1 MKQVF
6 EASFCYKSESC
17 VISTS
22 NIQSILPIIQSH
34 FQLISPREI
43 IVGFVDPSNRFILS
57 SEFFTNLW
65 NYHREKLIVCT
76 RDTSCPLN
84 ASQSQDK
91 SRIYIQSVRV
101 ESSPHRRMGRA
112 CSLSSNLLFFDLC
125 NEIKDLSE
133 FLGRSRKVKL
143 AMVFVIT
150 SGSKL
155 KFGVNPSHLKDLSK
169 NSYHYILTNDVPNY
183 VKPFNNDL
191 SLSLSSSENCF
202 NESKIST
209 IIVKQGMIFDIIP
222 IEPHVDAVID
232 LLTELCPNNSSE
244 ISKSAILMSKSANSS
259 RSQTQNPILLVL
271 KDLLDESMKDFRTKI
286 TEMVQLRIFLDSRNE
301 ILQEIDRSIPIKTK
315 DKKFLNAV
323 LEKLSQIKIREN
335 ELNIKEM
342 MIVVNA
348 LHNSS
353 IIDTNKAMD
362 FRSRLFSLEKLL
374 SKSSIVSE
382 KKEII
387 SKNQNDFLKVQKIFA
402 DFLNKK
408 ISLVSF
414 IDSISA
420 LLDDICEIETKAQNS
435 NEILENLL
443 EKQMEENFP
452 EIETMNNSIVLP
464 ISQISNHLSFNL
476 NNHEN
481 TIHIKDQNVSDRCLT
496 NTSNPYIASINNKII
511 ERRFGE
517 LSTVLNSSSQE
528 TVVKDTELLL
538 KMKKTTSHQNEGT
551 KIRTKNHISGSP
563 IYRKQKTDESQN
575 GSNVK
580 NQNLD
585 ILGSQPFLPVSE
597 EKPWNKFPNARKL
610 IDNTIIMP
618 DSCVDYIQNDLIK
631 TIPLDLKNDGSF
643 KEEVDNDRK
652 NYVDEASND
661 IKHFLSSNPKIPV
674 DLPEIS
680 IKEIQFSQTEINKNF
695 SCENNLMTLH
705 QSQMSPLPI
714 KHSWLFESQKNITAS
729 VCSKK
734 VNFNSETAIC
744 TSQLFLLSNRE
755 LVSLANSK
763 LQSSLSDA
771 FIPIFNN
778 FQRYFVSWTEK
789 VLPKVENLERDIDF
803 EDKILKLAE
812 NDEFCKNLVIFEFS
826 PNEKEK
832 SEASLLLSSLIIG
845 ETDRNYSDSSD
856 VSEKA
861 RRLFLC
867 FLFAIFDQLH
877 RARLINSNQ
886 CIFWKNYS
894 LLKDDKLL
902 IHSASKT
909 FISDSLEKFCDFL
922 FSYEK
927 EVTIKDI
934 SQTDEDLYEMKG
946 DIFESK
952 FPRVLLYLTQ
962 SQRLEILSLFRAQS
976 PEFLSVLYSFQ
987 GTPRELSKELLKFSC
1002 LRDLKNNFS
1011 LRKAEVGW
1019 KTILLEMLE
1028 SLHSMFASR
1037 MMGFNEFFQDLS
1049 NTSKFD
1055 RSEVLQGMLASFEFN
1070 QDKGDFIENM
1080 RLFLG
1085 NLFWQ
1090 SHQTLLE
1097 EALKGQKVNKDRL
1110 LRAKNALSDKKN
1122 PSHNYMTSLLQ
1133 LLYAVRDFDDFVESL
1148 EVI

>member
-6 EASFCYKSESC
+6 EASFCYKSESY

-22 NIQSILPIIQSH
+22 NIQSILPSIQSH
-34 FQLISPREI
+34 FQLNSPNEI
-43 IVGFVDPSNRFILS
+43 IVGFVDPSNHFILS

-84 ASQSQDK
+84 ASHSRDK
-91 SRIYIQSVRV
+91 SKVYIQSVRV
-101 ESSPHRRMGRA
+101 ESSPHRRVGRA
-112 CSLSSNLLFFDLC
+112 CSLSSNLLFLDLC

-133 FLGRSRKVKL
+133 FLDRSRKVKL
-143 AMVFVIT
+143 AMIFVIN

-155 KFGVNPSHLKDLSK
+155 NFGVNPSHLKDLSK
-169 NSYHYILTNDVPNY
+169 NSYYYILTNDVRNY

-202 NESKIST
+202 NEYKIST
-209 IIVKQGMIFDIIP
+209 VIVKKGVIFDIVP
-222 IEPHVDAVID
+222 IEPHVDAIID
-232 LLTELCPNNSSE
+232 LLTELCPNHSSE
-244 ISKSAILMSKSANSS
+244 MSKSAYSS
-259 RSQTQNPILLVL
+259 KSQTQNPVLQVL
-271 KDLLDESMKDFRTKI
+271 KDLLEKSMKDFRTQI
-286 TEMVQLRIFLDSRNE
+286 TEMVKLKIFLDSRNE
-301 ILQEIDRSIPIKTK
+301 ILQEIDKSIPIKTK
-315 DKKFLNAV
+315 DERFLTAL
-323 LEKLSQIKIREN
+323 LEKLSHVKIKEN
-335 ELNIKEM
+335 ELNVKEM

-348 LHNSS
+348 LHNGS
-353 IIDTNKAMD
+353 IIDTNKTMD
-362 FRSRLFSLEKLL
+362 FRSQLFSLDKLV

-382 KKEII
+382 RKGNF
-387 SKNQNDFLKVQKIFA
+387 SRNQNDFSQLQKSFA
-402 DFLNKK
+402 DFLNKR

-414 IDSISA
+414 IESISV
-420 LLDDICEIETKAQNS
+420 LLDDICEMETKGKNS
-435 NEILENLL
+435 NKILENLL

-452 EIETMNNSIVLP
+452 EIETINNSIVLP
-464 ISQISNHLSFNL
+464 ISQISNNLSSNL
-476 NNHEN
+476 NKQDK
-481 TIHIKDQNVSDRCLT
+481 TIHIKDQNISDRCLT
-496 NTSNPYIASINNKII
+496 NTSNPYIISLNNQII
-511 ERRFGE
+511 EKRFGE

-528 TVVKDTELLL
+528 TVVEDTELLL
-538 KMKKTTSHQNEGT
+538 KMKKTTSYHNET
-551 KIRTKNHISGSP
+551 TRIRTKTHISGSP
-563 IYRKQKTDESQN
+563 IYRKQKTNESEN

-580 NQNLD
+580 NSKLD
-585 ILGSQPFLPVSE
+585 ILGSQPFLLVSE
-597 EKPWNKFPNARKL
+597 EESWNKFPNTRKL
-610 IDNTIIMP
+610 IDNTIVMP
-618 DSCVDYIQNDLIK
+618 DSCIDCIQNDLTK
-631 TIPLDLKNDGSF
+631 TIPLDLKNDVSL
-643 KEEVDNDRK
+643 KEEAGNDRK
-652 NYVDEASND
+652 KYLDEASND
-661 IKHFLSSNPKIPV
+661 IKHFLLSNPKIPV
-674 DLPEIS
+674 ELPEIS

-705 QSQMSPLPI
+705 HSQMSPLPI
-714 KHSWLFESQKNITAS
+714 KHSWLFESQKNIKTS

-744 TSQLFLLSNRE
+744 TSQLFLSSNRE
-755 LVSLANSK
+755 LLSLANPK
-763 LQSSLSDA
+763 LQSPLSDA
-771 FIPIFNN
+771 FIPIFNS
-778 FQRYFVSWTEK
+778 FQRHFVSWTEK
-789 VLPKVENLERDIDF
+789 VLPKVKNFERDIDF
-803 EDKILKLAE
+803 EDKILKFAE
-812 NDEFCKNLVIFEFS
+812 NDEFCQNLVIFEFS
-826 PNEKEK
+826 PIEKEK
-832 SEASLLLSSLIIG
+832 SEASLLLSSLMIG
-845 ETDRNYSDSSD
+845 EPDRNDSDPSD
-856 VSEKA
+856 ASEKA

-886 CIFWKNYS
+886 SIFWKNYS

-902 IHSASKT
+902 IHSASKIFT
-909 FISDSLEKFCDFL
+909 SDSLERFCDFL

-927 EVTIKDI
+927 EVSIKDI

-962 SQRLEILSLFRAQS
+962 NQRLEILSFYRAQN

-1002 LRDLKNNFS
+1002 LRNLKDNFS

-1055 RSEVLQGMLASFEFN
+1055 RSDVLQGMLASFEFN
-1070 QDKGDFIENM
+1070 QDKGDFIENV

-1085 NLFWQ
+1085 DLFWQ

-1097 EALKGQKVNKDRL
+1097 EALKGKKVKKERL